1 MEPKNEA
8 VEDFPFVKW
17 MTFRLKPPLPRYNR
31 SLLADETGKRLE
43 DAWMETRLKKTGDFT
58 NLLLF
63 LEAVT
68 RHRGKKEKLYTR
80 EGCWEII
87 FVAIDCC

>member
-1 MEPKNEA
+1 MTASGCVNLA
-8 VEDFPFVKW
+8 VK
-17 MTFRLKPPLPRYNR
+17 PRYNR

-43 DAWMETRLKKTGDFT
+43 DAWMEKRLKKNGVISPICCF
-58 NLLLF
+58 F
-63 LEAVT
+63 RGEAVT